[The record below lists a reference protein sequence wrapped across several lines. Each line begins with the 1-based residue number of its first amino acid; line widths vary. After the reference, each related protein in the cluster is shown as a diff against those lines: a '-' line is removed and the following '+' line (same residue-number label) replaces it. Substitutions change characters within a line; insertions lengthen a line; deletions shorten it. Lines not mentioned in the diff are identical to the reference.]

1 MFCARQRGNRMEY
14 LAIAYALIAVVL
26 IGYVVNLR
34 QRMKA
39 VARERALIEAKKD

>member
-1 MFCARQRGNRMEY
+1 MEY

-34 QRMKA
+34 QRTAA
-39 VARERALIEAKKD
+39 VERERALVESKKD

>member
-1 MFCARQRGNRMEY
+1 MEY

-34 QRMKA
+34 QRWQI
-39 VARERALIEAKKD
+39 VERERALIEAKKE